1 MRLRRCLSSAPS
13 WRHHAAARVHP
24 ETAPQNQPPHGGHR
38 ALRRDSP
45 VLGGRHSSGQGNRSH
60 PNSSCLQIP
69 PLTLPRPPARIAWQP
84 VTTVLG
90 LSLINIGFQR
100 NSFVGGTVTF
110 LFVARFSVLDS
121 IEDRQIRSLEKSL
134 KKKES
139 LSRILVAIADSRF
152 TPRVSAHLLEC
163 LPHLPLYSG
172 GRGCGRTTTPMLNS
186 DCSFGS
192 SSRTFRSLPYKL
204 SIH

>member
-1 MRLRRCLSSAPS
+1 M
-13 WRHHAAARVHP
+13 
-24 ETAPQNQPPHGGHR
+24 
-38 ALRRDSP
+38 
-45 VLGGRHSSGQGNRSH
+45 
-60 PNSSCLQIP
+60 
-69 PLTLPRPPARIAWQP
+69 
-84 VTTVLG
+84 
-90 LSLINIGFQR
+90 
-100 NSFVGGTVTF
+100 TF

-152 TPRVSAHLLEC
+152 TPRASARLLEC
-163 LPHLPLYSG
+163 LPHLPLYNG

-204 SIH
+204 SIIKWLL